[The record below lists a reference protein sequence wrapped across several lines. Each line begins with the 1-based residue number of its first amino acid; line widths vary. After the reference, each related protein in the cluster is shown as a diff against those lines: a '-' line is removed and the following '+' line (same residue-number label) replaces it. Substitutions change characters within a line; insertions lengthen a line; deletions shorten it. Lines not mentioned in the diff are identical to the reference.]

1 MKQDLIT
8 VIIPVYNHEN
18 YVKETIKSII
28 QQSYENVELIVINDG
43 SSDSSNESIKD
54 IAQECEQRFTKF
66 THIDKKNEGIIKTLN
81 IGIKKAK
88 GKYLYIIA
96 SDDIAEHNALTVL
109 HEFLSVN
116 PKYGLAVG
124 GNTLMDDKGARCY
137 WDMNSDI
144 VYSEE
149 SADYIS
155 FDDFLRKSR
164 PTLDFLS
171 DDFGTYEN
179 ILIGN
184 HIPNGYLLD
193 KSTVD
198 DFQGY
203 SVESPLEDLYLMLQ
217 IAKRKKLKFLEQP
230 LFRYRWHANNSIKNT
245 VKIGQVLHQ
254 TILQERNYCLTNGYS
269 SIWFKRAYLPGLQ
282 YRFKKLKSMFVSQK
296 VNK

>member
-18 YVKETIKSII
+18 YVKKTIESII
-28 QQSYENVELIVINDG
+28 QQSYENIELIVINDG
-43 SSDSSNESIKD
+43 SSDNSNESVKE
-54 IAQECEQRFTKF
+54 IAQECEQRFAKY

-81 IGIKKAK
+81 IGIKQAE
-88 GKYLYIIA
+88 GKYLYVIA
-96 SDDIAEHNALTVL
+96 SDDIAEENALTVL

-116 PKYGLAVG
+116 PEYGLAVG

-137 WDMNSDI
+137 WDKNSDI

-164 PTLDFLS
+164 PSLDFLS

-184 HIPNGYLLD
+184 HVPNGYLLD
-193 KSTVD
+193 KKTVD
-198 DFQGY
+198 DFEGY
-203 SVESPLEDLYLMLQ
+203 SVDSPLEDLYLMLQ
-217 IAKRKKLKFLEQP
+217 MAKRKKLKFIDTP
-230 LFRYRWHANNSIKNT
+230 LFRYRWHASNSIKNT
-245 VKIGQVLHQ
+245 VKIGQVQHK
-254 TILQERNYCLTNGYS
+254 TILQERNYCFSNGHTLT
-269 SIWFKRAYLPGLQ
+269 WLKRAYLPGFK
-282 YRFKKLKSMFVSQK
+282 YRLNKIKSILTNKKAT
-296 VNK
+296 